1 MSKEDTI
8 GLHLLINS
16 KKTKWF
22 ADNMDGIKSVKQ
34 KNLKGNIQLLAV
46 ELDEGGTE
54 DAVSAPCV
62 EERVSR
68 ALRRGKVVL
77 VGKW

>member
-1 MSKEDTI
+1 
-8 GLHLLINS
+8 
-16 KKTKWF
+16 
-22 ADNMDGIKSVKQ
+22 MDGIKSVKQ